1 MPNKYSHSVVLAN
14 YSSRGIISLS
24 SEEQLDKSKSL
35 ATPRL
40 LAGALPPQPQ
50 QFMSTAKSRARA
62 SSDPLVHARSSTLN
76 PTSTTPR
83 SSKLQSVIF
92 PCAITTPQQSR
103 KDVVSHRN
111 QSTGAIDDTH
121 PPTSER
127 KVIVHSEIEPT
138 AAGMADSDFWPRT
151 SATPHGRP
159 STGSRLPSP
168 FEPHVESL
176 KFTVEQDPFRAEAK
190 SAYYPMNAI
199 FKPEQKLLSPLAAQ
213 KYERRK
219 GLRGAARPQNRDD
232 LPLSWL
238 GESLQDGYAEPLLSI
253 REFLASSPRLAAG
266 DDNAHSIFPQATC
279 KYDTVHKTPG
289 LQAAAQISKHQTPR
303 RQSLNRACINFTNLS
318 NDEVSENIH
327 GHIPQ
332 TPPGKSPSA
341 NTSILETGVPN
352 PSILK
357 PAEVLP
363 NLHDEF
369 PLVSMLHTRDKFGN
383 EATLRRG
390 PTEPQARR
398 RPFSLGS
405 CELQTARLQKR
416 AMLCGKKTEEAIG
429 YLFSHGPVVESRHLS
444 WLPPDVGVNAQMTDE
459 LHDEARTLLQLSKSE
474 ARADVTSASPVPSA
488 AQPDQP
494 EFQRVEAD
502 FSKLTDDYEDEEVC
516 DPMDDVMP
524 NICIHRR
531 SHEWIDDRLLQN
543 DSSPKMSPPLS
554 QKPKLKPEL
563 KSEEEIRMKIP
574 TPIPS
579 PSLPAMSPKRS
590 ARRMV
595 KSLPGS
601 VYQVSRPVT
610 MPEFGVPSIV
620 RYDDQTEH
628 IHEPSTSRPNSRWRS
643 LTSQKQKG
651 GPRTLRKLASLSRFP
666 RMGGVARR
674 GKETVPVRT
683 IDDLQQDSDDWTLPN
698 SPVSKK
704 AASRASPPESFA
716 AGEEDE
722 AMPKPIAL
730 RLQHQHPLNFS
741 RQFQKVTTE
750 RGYTE
755 RGYTDEMDDMISL
768 FSNDHVVSVNVQND
782 YTSSL
787 HTAGDER
794 EDPDAALPPPD
805 ISRYRP
811 DRTSYWYGQFRR
823 SQTSL
828 AALPGIAKPNANTS
842 ANRRSR
848 AVSENAMPSMFWT
861 LNASSPPPVPPRS
874 EARKAKGEN
883 GGRMETGMRTL
894 WGRLRR
900 RMERR
905 VFPP

>member
-24 SEEQLDKSKSL
+24 REEQLDNPKSL
-35 ATPRL
+35 AAPRH
-40 LAGALPPQPQ
+40 LAGTLPPLPQ
-50 QFMSTAKSRARA
+50 QFISTAKSRARA
-62 SSDPLVHARSSTLN
+62 SSDPLVHARCSTLN
-76 PTSTTPR
+76 TTSTSSR
-83 SSKLQSVIF
+83 SSKLQSVVF
-92 PCAITTPQQSR
+92 PGAITTTQQSR
-103 KDVVSHRN
+103 NDEVSNRN

-127 KVIVHSEIEPT
+127 KVIVNSENESTTTGI
-138 AAGMADSDFWPRT
+138 ADHDFWPCT
-151 SATPHGRP
+151 STTPNGRASP
-159 STGSRLPSP
+159 GSCLSSP
-168 FEPHVESL
+168 FVHHVESL
-176 KFTVEQDPFRAEAK
+176 EFTVEQDPFRAEAK
-190 SAYYPMNAI
+190 PAYYPKNAI
-199 FKPEQKLLSPLAAQ
+199 FKPEQKLLSPIAAQ
-213 KYERRK
+213 TYEPRR
-219 GLRGAARPQNRDD
+219 GLRGAARSQNRDD

-238 GESLQDGYAEPLLSI
+238 GESLQDGHAEPLLSI
-253 REFLASSPRLAAG
+253 REFLASSPRVTAG
-266 DDNAHSIFPQATC
+266 EDDVHSIFPQATRN
-279 KYDTVHKTPG
+279 YNTIHKTPV
-289 LQAAAQISKHQTPR
+289 LQAAAQISKLQTSR
-303 RQSLNRACINFTNLS
+303 RQSLNRACINFADLS
-318 NDEVSENIH
+318 SDEVSRNTH

-341 NTSILETGVPN
+341 NTSVSELGALD

-357 PAEVLP
+357 SAEEFP

-369 PLVSMLHTRDKFGN
+369 TLVSVLHTRDKFGN

-390 PTEPQARR
+390 PTEPQVRR

-416 AMLCGKKTEEAIG
+416 AALCGMKTEEPVG
-429 YLFSHGPVVESRHLS
+429 SLFSHGPVVESRHLS
-444 WLPPDVGVNAQMTDE
+444 WLLPSMGLNAQITNE
-459 LHDEARTLLQLSKSE
+459 WHDEARVFPQLSKSE
-474 ARADVTSASPVPSA
+474 GRADITSTTRVSSA

-502 FSKLTDDYEDEEVC
+502 FSKPTDDCKDEEVC
-516 DPMDDVMP
+516 DPIDNVMP
-524 NICIHRR
+524 NIYIHRR
-531 SHEWIDDRLLQN
+531 SHEWMHEHLLEIDSGR
-543 DSSPKMSPPLS
+543 KMSPPSS
-554 QKPKLKPEL
+554 QKPKLKPKP

-590 ARRMV
+590 GRRMV

-601 VYQVSRPVT
+601 VYKVSRPVT

-620 RYDDQTEH
+620 RYDDQSEH

-643 LTSQKQKG
+643 RTSQKQKDE
-651 GPRTLRKLASLSRFP
+651 PRTLRKLASLSRFP

-674 GKETVPVRT
+674 GMEAV
-683 IDDLQQDSDDWTLPN
+683 QQDSDNWTLPN
-698 SPVSKK
+698 SPVPKK
-704 AASRASPPESFA
+704 TASRASPPESFA
-716 AGEEDE
+716 TGEEAE
-722 AMPKPIAL
+722 SMPKPIAL

-750 RGYTE
+750 S
-755 RGYTDEMDDMISL
+755 GYTDEMDDMLSL
-768 FSNDHVVSVNVQND
+768 FSNDHVVSVDIQSG

-794 EDPDAALPPPD
+794 EDPEAALPPPD

-811 DRTSYWYGQFRR
+811 NRTSYWHGQIRH

-828 AALPGIAKPNANTS
+828 TAHSGIANSNTNTS
-842 ANRRSR
+842 TNRRSR
-848 AVSENAMPSMFWT
+848 AVSENAMPSMFWA

-874 EARKAKGEN
+874 EARKAQGEKR
-883 GGRMETGMRTL
+883 GRMGTGMRAL
-894 WGRLRR
+894 WGRLWR
-900 RMERR
+900 RMER
-905 VFPP
+905 